1 MFSNTQQL
9 WEVHNGLGIEELLV
23 KYRKCIK
30 ELIGV
35 AVERQILRDVG
46 VVPW

>member
-9 WEVHNGLGIEELLV
+9 WEVHNGLGIEEFFV
-23 KYRKCIK
+23 EFRKCIK

-35 AVERQILRDVG
+35 AVEQQYLRDVG
-46 VVPW
+46 VVS